1 MPSDTP
7 ADVPERA
14 PEQPP
19 VPRDTAGLLQLLT
32 ADPGRPR
39 LTWYGDDG
47 ERVELSGAVLANW
60 VAKTT
65 NLLVEELDAGPGTRV
80 GSDLPPHWRTVLWAL
95 ATWRAGAT
103 LVVPAAAPDEVPG
116 EVPDDLPDEVPDDV
130 DVLVTTSAPAAPTR
144 AALVVVT
151 LAALARRADGPL
163 PAGAVDAAA
172 AVMTYADQ
180 LGWVPPGEPAR
191 AALTTTPEDPTS
203 PVSHADLATWWSGE
217 DAPRARV
224 LLAPRTGVAGW
235 LRDVARVLA
244 ADGSL
249 VLLSPARAARLA
261 QDDAERERLVTTE
274 RVTRTAL

>member
-1 MPSDTP
+1 MPSHTP
-7 ADVPERA
+7 A
-14 PEQPP
+14 
-19 VPRDTAGLLQLLT
+19 PRDPAALLQLLT

-65 NLLVEELDAGPGTRV
+65 NLLVEELDAGPGTGV

-103 LVVPAAAPDEVPG
+103 LVVPGDATARVG
-116 EVPDDLPDEVPDDV
+116 DDV
-130 DVLVTTSAPAAPTR
+130 DVLLTTSPPEPAPR

-180 LGWVPPGEPAR
+180 LGWVPPADPAR
-191 AALTTTPEDPTS
+191 AALATDPQDPAAT
-203 PVSHADLATWWSGE
+203 VRHAELAAWWSGE
-217 DAPRARV
+217 DADRPRV
-224 LLAPRTGVAGW
+224 LLAPRPDVAGW
-235 LRDVARVLA
+235 LRDVLRVLA
-244 ADGSL
+244 ADGSV
-249 VLLSPARAARLA
+249 VLLSPARAAGLA
-261 QDDAERERLVTTE
+261 QDAAAFERLVATE
-274 RVTRTAL
+274 RVTRTQA